1 MNIKCITITWLAKA
15 DLSSLNSGQGSGNI
29 NELKLYSYGTKPYV
43 SGQSLRTALFQTMDR
58 MNEGVIKCISEAPC
72 GDVENCW
79 ACDLRGYLKPEEGT
93 GGTRRWSPLKVSPA
107 LGQLPTEIVSDL
119 LTRHSYIDKGEDKK
133 SKDQRIAHVQLTE
146 NVYRA
151 GIVIDVA
158 NIGRVIE
165 PIIGSGK
172 KKNSMEGWKEV
183 IDIGDEERRVRT
195 IAVLDSIF
203 NLSGFAK
210 QARAATSLAPQL
222 VFASIKDTY
231 NQRGLNVLEM
241 DDDGNVKLDVLESAL
256 YESKALGDEVFIGFT
271 PGIIENEEAFKEVV
285 EKNGKEVLPVV
296 EVFNRLKAQL

>member
-1 MNIKCITITWLAKA
+1 MNIKCITVTWLAKA

-58 MNEGVIKCISEAPC
+58 MYEGAIKCIPEAPC

-119 LTRHSYIDKGEDKK
+119 LTRHSYIEKAEDKK

-146 NVYRA
+146 NIYKA
-151 GIVIDVA
+151 SIVIDVV
-158 NIGRVIE
+158 NIGRVVE
-165 PIIGSGK
+165 AVIGSEK
-172 KKNSMEGWKEV
+172 TKNSMEGWKEV
-183 IDIGDEERRVRT
+183 VNIGDDERRVR
-195 IAVLDSIF
+195 IKAVLDSIF
-203 NLSGFAK
+203 NLSGFAN

-222 VFASIKDTY
+222 VFATIKKTY
-231 NQRGLNVLEM
+231 NQRGLNVLEL
-241 DDDGNVKLDVLESAL
+241 DDAGNAKLDLLESAL
-256 YESKALGDEVFIGFT
+256 YEAKTLGDEVFIGFT
-271 PGIIENEEAFKEVV
+271 PGIIENEDEFKQVV
-285 EKNGKEVLPVV
+285 GENGEEILPVV
-296 EVFNRLKAQL
+296 EVFNRLKAKL